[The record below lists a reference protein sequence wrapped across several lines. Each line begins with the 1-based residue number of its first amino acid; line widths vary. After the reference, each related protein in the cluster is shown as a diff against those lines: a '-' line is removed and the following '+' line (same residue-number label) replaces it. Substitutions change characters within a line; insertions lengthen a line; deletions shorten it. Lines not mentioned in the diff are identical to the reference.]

1 MEDAP
6 EMVAE
11 PTGQILDGDLR
22 HQVQVEFGPYPGQ
35 RPGEDLSAVIR
46 RMVHQVVSSV
56 DARERCEQG
65 RIVAGP
71 GGDLAGGPAALHP
84 QGEPPGPG
92 PPLGNEGP
100 HQPADGLADRA
111 TRPPEPLP
119 PGAPLRPW

>member
-71 GGDLAGGPAALHP
+71 GGEPAADHARP
-84 QGEPPGPG
+84 QPEVQPRGPDRPVQTWHHHQLLYELVFPAAPPPQLF
-92 PPLGNEGP
+92 PP
-100 HQPADGLADRA
+100 PALL
-111 TRPPEPLP
+111 LP
-119 PGAPLRPW
+119 R